1 MPGRYTTEDSMVKI
15 ASVVLDTPLCGAA
28 PGANKLTAHFNFS
41 ETQIS
46 VSCMDRKTGRT
57 QQAQLLFDSAEV
69 VGEAGVSAG

>member
-1 MPGRYTTEDSMVKI
+1 MVKI
-15 ASVVLDTPLCGAA
+15 ASVVLDTPLCGAK

-46 VSCMDRKTGRT
+46 VCCVDRMTGRM

-69 VGEAGVSAG
+69 LGEVGVSAG